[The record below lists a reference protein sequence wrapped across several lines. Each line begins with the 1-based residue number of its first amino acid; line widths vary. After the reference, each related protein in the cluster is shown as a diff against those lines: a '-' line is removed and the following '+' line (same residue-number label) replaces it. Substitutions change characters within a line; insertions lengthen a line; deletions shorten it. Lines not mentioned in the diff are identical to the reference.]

1 MPRRPFHEPY
11 PLGVLGTP
19 ELILEPSRG
28 WGEVGRKERKKIKQ
42 FSPLLP
48 HLRLGSLRTLPP
60 TLSRFPLPFGK
71 WVSFQAFHSPKSN
84 QISSA
89 SPSNQRKCLEN
100 GVTSITKD
108 SQTGNPEPG
117 NPDIFKKTQVKSCFL
132 FSNLKLLGNAD
143 SLCRPD
149 ACEDESGF
157 SPFSVSTLSKLLLLQ
172 WLLLQDWVLQ
182 IQPYLNEEQK
192 EVWGKRQRGKKRR
205 KKSEIKANRRGKE
218 RGKKKHTPPNKLS
231 GVDRPLQKK
240 KKKKHNKGEGG
251 SEKIRKT
258 KSNNI
263 TQLLWIYI
271 FHRFFFKDDVKLN

>member
-117 NPDIFKKTQVKSCFL
+117 NPDIFKKTQVKSLDITVNQTLENSTFLSGDIKGSFLSAIDWQCRLPLQAGCLRGWIRL
-132 FSNLKLLGNAD
+132 FS
-143 SLCRPD
+143 
-149 ACEDESGF
+149 F
-157 SPFSVSTLSKLLLLQ
+157 LSK
-172 WLLLQDWVLQ
+172 
-182 IQPYLNEEQK
+182 Y
-192 EVWGKRQRGKKRR
+192 
-205 KKSEIKANRRGKE
+205 
-218 RGKKKHTPPNKLS
+218 
-231 GVDRPLQKK
+231 
-240 KKKKHNKGEGG
+240 
-251 SEKIRKT
+251 T
-258 KSNNI
+258 K
-263 TQLLWIYI
+263 
-271 FHRFFFKDDVKLN
+271 